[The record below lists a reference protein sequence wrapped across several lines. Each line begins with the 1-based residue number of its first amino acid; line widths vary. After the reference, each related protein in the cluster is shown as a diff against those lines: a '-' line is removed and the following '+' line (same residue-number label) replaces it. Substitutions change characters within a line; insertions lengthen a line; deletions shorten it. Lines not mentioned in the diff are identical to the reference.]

1 MAYNSTV
8 QELNR
13 LEELQLQRELK
24 QVILG
29 TLLSRCRWYMQWAL

>member
-29 TLLSRCRWYMQWAL
+29 TSLSRYRWYLQWAL